1 MSRNEE
7 TGSPITEG
15 DGNGTTDPGKVSK
28 LTHRF
33 TVVISGDG
41 SATIDGRPVPAEE
54 GAEADAAVLDAL
66 HQHARERDTVVT
78 ASISDPAAG
87 YVAYVEVAPD
97 GSSRLLEHEEEYA
110 GEPVSFEK
118 GEGGGPRLPS
128 ATEVPPVREPEA
140 PEPAEA
146 SERAEAAEAPEPAEA
161 EPAEVA
167 EAAYALP
174 EPVSL
179 GPTPRAPAPA
189 LLRTPDSGPGQ
200 PNRRNESRQSDDEYT
215 SPGLLNRPLVIGPVA
230 LLVAALVITPL
241 VILGSGGSGDDDR
254 RGQAAKVNSTPQETT
269 APAEPPA
276 PTVSVTPSLSPSPSP
291 SASASKSGKP
301 GGKGGVAVPPPTVTV
316 TAKSPK
322 VVTTVTA
329 RPAQDTAATAVRRLA
344 ANDPSG
350 RHICYRAYV
359 SGQGWQK
366 PVCDG
371 TIAGTSG
378 KNKAIKALNISVSGT
393 DGSAANAVLHNDN
406 SANGQ
411 GSWQPAWTSITGD
424 GKDFY
429 IGNPKRSGPYMTGFA
444 INVGTGQICREAAVH
459 DRGWGDH
466 QCVNQR
472 PDFVFG
478 GTMDNDPYLEAV
490 KLTV

>member
-15 DGNGTTDPGKVSK
+15 DGYGTTAPGKVSK

-66 HQHARERDTVVT
+66 HQHARERDTAVT

-97 GSSRLLEHEEEYA
+97 GSSRLLEHTEEYA

-118 GEGGGPRLPS
+118 GDEGRGGGPHLPL
-128 ATEVPPVREPEA
+128 AVEAPPV
-140 PEPAEA
+140 PEPAEV
-146 SERAEAAEAPEPAEA
+146 A
-161 EPAEVA
+161 EPAGAEPEAASEPEGA

-174 EPVSL
+174 GPVGLS
-179 GPTPRAPAPA
+179 PTPRAPA
-189 LLRTPDSGPGQ
+189 LHRTPDSGPGQ
-200 PNRRNESRQSDDEYT
+200 PNRRNESRQSDDEYA
-215 SPGLLNRPLVIGPVA
+215 SPGLLNRPLIIGPVA
-230 LLVAALVITPL
+230 LLVAALVTTPL

-254 RGQAAKVNSTPQETT
+254 RSQAAKVNSTPQETT

-276 PTVSVTPSLSPSPSP
+276 PTVSVTPSMSPSPSP

-301 GGKGGVAVPPPTVTV
+301 GGKDGVAVPPPTVTV
-316 TAKSPK
+316 TANAPR

-371 TIAGTSG
+371 TITGTSG

-393 DGSAANAVLHNDN
+393 AGSAANAVLHNDN
-406 SANGQ
+406 SANDQ

-466 QCVNQR
+466 QCVNSR
-472 PDFVFG
+472 PDFIFG
-478 GTMDNDPYLEAV
+478 GTMDNAPYLEAI

>member
-1 MSRNEE
+1 MSRNEQ

-15 DGNGTTDPGKVSK
+15 DGYGTTAPGKVSK

-66 HQHARERDTVVT
+66 HQHARERDTAVT

-97 GSSRLLEHEEEYA
+97 GSSRLLEHAEQYEEEYA

-118 GEGGGPRLPS
+118 GDGDDAGHGGGPHPPS
-128 ATEVPPVREPEA
+128 AAEVPPVPEPEA
-140 PEPAEA
+140 SEPEEPAQ
-146 SERAEAAEAPEPAEA
+146 APEPAEA
-161 EPAEVA
+161 EVA
-167 EAAYALP
+167 ESAYALP
-174 EPVSL
+174 EPVGLS
-179 GPTPRAPAPA
+179 PTPRAPV
-189 LLRTPDSGPGQ
+189 LHRTPDSGPGR

-215 SPGLLNRPLVIGPVA
+215 SPGLLNRPLIIGPVA
-230 LLVAALVITPL
+230 LLVAALVIIPL

-254 RGQAAKVNSTPQETT
+254 RSQAAKVNSTPQETT

-316 TAKSPK
+316 TANAPR

-359 SGQGWQK
+359 AGQGWQK

-393 DGSAANAVLHNDN
+393 DGSAANAVLHNDD
-406 SANGQ
+406 SANDQ
-411 GSWQPAWTSITGD
+411 GSWQPAWTSITDD

-472 PDFVFG
+472 PEFIFG
-478 GTMDNDPYLEAV
+478 GTMDNTPYLEAV